1 MTSLKDA
8 QKSIILIILV
18 ITYTKKMIFA
28 TDIFSTYVKLNF
40 ADMFPVS
47 SVISMGLDLID
58 LLEINEERN
67 YIISIFIL
75 GKNYWLFININI
87 K

>member
-18 ITYTKKMIFA
+18 STYTKKMIFA

-47 SVISMGLDLID
+47 SVISMGLID
-58 LLEINEERN
+58 LLEINEEKN
-67 YIISIFIL
+67 TITSIFIL
-75 GKNYWLFININI
+75 GKNY
-87 K
+87 